1 MKKCFECEITE
12 STIST
17 FWKCSVCGWAVC
29 SACAKG
35 TNACPK
41 GCGPYLEI
49 EE

>member
-1 MKKCFECEITE
+1 MKKCFECRVTE

-17 FWKCSVCGWAVC
+17 FWKCSVCGWVVC

-35 TNACPK
+35 TSVRPK
-41 GCGPYLEI
+41 GSEPYLEP